1 MCFAF
6 RGDPPLKTEATEVE
20 VLEMD
25 VFFSMDLLALAAGLG
40 HGSTSNAICLWC
52 RCDAEEWKIAAA
64 GKATY
69 ALRTRASEAAD
80 LETFKA
86 KTKAAADLD
95 RKKKAKGD
103 MRNTVCV
110 NNFKGVSAVSHF
122 DVEFDHITPPYLH
135 LVLGVTNDCVKEMLR
150 DLLTLGCLDPKAAL
164 RQLERIALAQE
175 LEFDLAKAV
184 AELVDLVGAEAGQ
197 LVRDMV
203 KKMDK
208 ASEPEPS
215 AEGAAGAGAAAQAGA
230 VGGARPGAPWVQ
242 APWGAHGQGGG
253 GGL

>member
-40 HGSTSNAICLWC
+40 RGSTSNAICLWC

-95 RKKKAKGD
+95 RKKKAKG
-103 MRNTVCV
+103 
-110 NNFKGVSAVSHF
+110 A
-122 DVEFDHITPPYLH
+122 
-135 LVLGVTNDCVKEMLR
+135 
-150 DLLTLGCLDPKAAL
+150 
-164 RQLERIALAQE
+164 
-175 LEFDLAKAV
+175 
-184 AELVDLVGAEAGQ
+184 
-197 LVRDMV
+197 
-203 KKMDK
+203 
-208 ASEPEPS
+208 
-215 AEGAAGAGAAAQAGA
+215 
-230 VGGARPGAPWVQ
+230 
-242 APWGAHGQGGG
+242 
-253 GGL
+253 